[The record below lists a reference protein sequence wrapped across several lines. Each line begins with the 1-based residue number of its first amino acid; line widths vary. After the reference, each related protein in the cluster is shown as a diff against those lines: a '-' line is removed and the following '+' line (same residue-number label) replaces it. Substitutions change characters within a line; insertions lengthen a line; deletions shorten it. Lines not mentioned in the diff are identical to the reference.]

1 MEREQWRRM
10 DGMERALA
18 LPDGCPAATAGVFL
32 PGGGREAV
40 IGLSNGGVYKW
51 DIRDGGYEK
60 VLDCY
65 PKISAIDMLDGML
78 LVGAKDGPLVAVD
91 ADSYEAETLREW
103 SQSESSRIWKCAWLG
118 AGRAV
123 MTSTYGGIYIYE
135 RGDDGSWRH
144 SPLHGHVHSVFAVGV
159 HENLMATGDWSG
171 RIVVWEQR
179 QRNGPYSIA
188 SSMHGM
194 GGAVEGLAWA
204 DRRTLVGIDASGL
217 VRQFE
222 LDPSSGRW
230 ATACELDVAMG
241 QGTSIHLADDK
252 RTLLAGTQAEIVQV
266 DLETLHYRTFP
277 IEGAVAFYSKEDAA
291 LAVAKDGVYAL
302 PIGTI
307 EEPPGTAEYRRIKV
321 SLVGHAGVGKSTLC
335 RTMSQAAPAG
345 GANATAIRPASGRRV
360 WPLKIGGAENRDA
373 RQVVLYDHGGQGSAL
388 PSTLLQTP
396 GDSDMVLALFSQTDR
411 STLDIAC
418 RSLKIMRAAQWRNGA
433 AARRF
438 LVATH
443 ADHEAKD
450 VTDDD
455 MRRAAKDVDASGL
468 LAINALA
475 EDGAND
481 IKKLF
486 YEPGLWISA
495 SRVVKS
501 GRARAVEAALN
512 HWRSVEGKPVLDLY
526 DIKSMGY
533 ELTGTAIP
541 EAHLDHLL
549 KGMDRRGLL
558 TYCGGIGQVVLDDED
573 HERVRSG
580 IPMLAKSCNG
590 IVEEG
595 RIGQDYGESRY
606 TAPVLSAL
614 KASGFYVKC
623 RDRLV
628 FAHLLRDGRV
638 TVPHIFKGRLQ
649 DPMFSETL
657 AFDAESIDAGEL
669 IAAAAGLNLP
679 CVDATRTEALFG
691 SEGGAALYYSV
702 SPVGD
707 TFEGPHTQVSYK
719 VGGTRRV
726 FCEALADEFAIL
738 ARRIGGPRM
747 QQRIRAA
754 PAAGA
759 R

>member
-1 MEREQWRRM
+1 M
-10 DGMERALA
+10 DRMERALA
-18 LPDGCPAATAGVFL
+18 LPDGCPAATAGVVL
-32 PGGGREAV
+32 PGGREAV
-40 IGLSNGGVYKW
+40 IGLSNGCVFKW
-51 DIRDGGYEK
+51 DIRGGGYEK

-78 LVGAKDGPLVAVD
+78 LVAAKDGPLVAVD
-91 ADSYEAETLREW
+91 ADSYKAETLRGW

-118 AGRAV
+118 DGRAV

-135 RGDDGSWRH
+135 RGGDGSWRH
-144 SPLHGHVHSVFAVGV
+144 SRLRGHGHVHSVFAVGV

-171 RIVVWEQR
+171 RIVVWEQLER
-179 QRNGPYSIA
+179 SGSYSIA
-188 SSMHGM
+188 SSMYGM
-194 GGAVEGLAWA
+194 GGAVEGLAWV

-222 LDPSSGRW
+222 FDPSSGRW

-241 QGTSIHLADDK
+241 QGTSMHLADDK

-266 DLETLHYRTFP
+266 DLETLHYRTLP
-277 IEGAVAFYSKEDAA
+277 LEGAVAFYSKGDAA

-307 EEPPGTAEYRRIKV
+307 EEPPDTAECRRIKV

-345 GANATAIRPASGRRV
+345 EANATSIRPAFGRRV
-360 WPLKIGGAENRDA
+360 WPLKIGGAEDRDA
-373 RQVVLYDHGGQGSAL
+373 RQVVLYDHGGQGSAP
-388 PSTLLQTP
+388 PSTLLQAP

-411 STLDIAC
+411 NTLDAAC
-418 RSLKIMRAAQWRNGA
+418 QSLKEMQAAQYRNG

-455 MRRAAKDVDASGL
+455 LRRAAADVDASGL

-481 IKKLF
+481 VKKLF
-486 YEPGLWISA
+486 YEPGLWTGA
-495 SRVVKS
+495 GRVVKS
-501 GRARAVEAALN
+501 GRTRAVEAALD
-512 HWRSVEGKPVLDLY
+512 HWRGVEGKPVLDLH
-526 DIKSMGY
+526 DIQSMGS
-533 ELTGTAIP
+533 ELTGTAVP

-558 TYCGGIGQVVLDDED
+558 TYYGGIEQVVLDDGD

-580 IPMLAKSCNG
+580 IPLLAKSCNG

-595 RIGQDYGESRY
+595 RIGQEYGESRY
-606 TAPVLSAL
+606 AAPVLSAL
-614 KASGFYVKC
+614 KASGLYVKC
-623 RDRLV
+623 RNRLV

-638 TVPHIFKGRLQ
+638 TVPHKFRGRLQ

-657 AFDAESIDAGEL
+657 AFDAESIDAGAL
-669 IAAAAGLNLP
+669 ISAAAGFNLP

-707 TFEGPHTQVSYK
+707 TSEGPHTQISYK

-738 ARRIGGPRM
+738 VRRIGGPRM
-747 QQRIRAA
+747 QQRIRA